1 LKNSPFIRIEDH
13 GSASKTCRI
22 RVSISS
28 RWDRPE
34 LGRSLRSKQCSLSH
48 VVNIS
53 LCFHRIHHRGSLPL
67 AQQQSQTASSS
78 CGGGAHHMPL
88 LNFRL
93 SFSAD
98 IVNVH
103 FHGASWIRD
112 VELTLCKK
120 HERESMISII
130 SDFDSVYQIRRR
142 LGSNMNGHPML
153 SSIIYHLH
161 GSLGTIPELRL
172 AELAQS
178 ILQFEM

>member
-1 LKNSPFIRIEDH
+1 MLKEVVRRRCTVVAGLLRNSAIIQAENH

-28 RWDRPE
+28 RGDRPE
-34 LGRSLRSKQCSLSH
+34 LCRSLRSKQCNLSH
-48 VVNIS
+48 VVNVS
-53 LCFHRIHHRGSLPL
+53 LCFHRIHHCGSLPL
-67 AQQQSQTASSS
+67 AQQQSQKVSSS
-78 CGGGAHHMPL
+78 CGGGTHHMPL

-103 FHGASWIRD
+103 FHGASWIRN

-130 SDFDSVYQIRRR
+130 SDFGSVYQIRRR
-142 LGSNMNGHPML
+142 LRE
-153 SSIIYHLH
+153 SIDGQPRYYLIQ
-161 GSLGTIPELRL
+161 GG
-172 AELAQS
+172 
-178 ILQFEM
+178 